1 MNKNTHRTLA
11 EQSLSKAIFWS
22 VSGILAALLLLHPD
36 LMNAAIAGGLKN
48 QTSNLTS
55 LGDITNSAALSDNNV
70 FGGVELGSA
79 SLALYYTL
87 TEVVFPVA
95 ALLAAGFGLF
105 ALIRG
110 FNIVVIGGAF
120 CVAIAAGIFP
130 TLALSITGFGAAAVF

>member
-1 MNKNTHRTLA
+1 MHDLEHILLIKDENIMNKNTHRTLA

-22 VSGILAALLLLHPD
+22 VSGVLAALLLLHPD

-48 QTSNLTS
+48 QTADIS
-55 LGDITNSAALSDNNV
+55 LGDITNSAALANDTV

-79 SLALYYTL
+79 SLALHYTL
-87 TEVVFPVA
+87 TEVVFPIA

-110 FNIVVIGGAF
+110 FNIVE
-120 CVAIAAGIFP
+120 
-130 TLALSITGFGAAAVF
+130 

>member
-11 EQSLSKAIFWS
+11 EQSLSKAVFWS
-22 VSGILAALLLLHPD
+22 VSGVLAALLLLHPD
-36 LMNAAIAGGLKN
+36 LMNSAIAGALKN
-48 QTSNLTS
+48 QTANTE
-55 LGDITNSAALSDNNV
+55 LGDITNSATLADNAV

-79 SLALYYTL
+79 SLAIYYTL
-87 TEVVFPVA
+87 TEVVFPIA

-120 CVAIAAGIFP
+120 CVAIAAGVFP
-130 TLALSITGFGAAAVF
+130 TLALNVTGFAAAAVF